1 MEPRDY
7 DAALARYEE
16 IVSAY
21 EGLKVKGAANKYT
34 AMNGNMF
41 SALQKDGVLTVR
53 LSEAE
58 KKAYNEE
65 HGTSDVI
72 SHNAVMRGYVYVTDE
87 IWEDDAKLRALFAQC
102 VEHVKGLK
110 PKPTK
115 KT

>member
-1 MEPRDY
+1 MTDPKV
-7 DAALARYEE
+7 LAIYEKMVATQPE
-16 IVSAY
+16 IQR
-21 EGLKVKGAANKYT
+21 KGAANPYT
-34 AMNGNMF
+34 SMNGNMF

-72 SHNAVMRGYVYVTDE
+72 SYNAVMRGYVYVTDE
-87 IWEDDAKLRALFAQC
+87 IWADEVRLEELFAQC

>member
-1 MEPRDY
+1 MADTNY

-16 IVSAY
+16 IVGEY
-21 EGLKVKGAANKYT
+21 PDLKVKGAANKYT

-41 SALQKDGVLTVR
+41 SALQKDGTLTVR

-58 KKAYNEE
+58 KKAYNEAN
-65 HGTSDVI
+65 GTTDVI
-72 SHNAVMRGYVYVTDE
+72 SYNSVMRGYVYVTEE
-87 IWEDDAKLRALFAQC
+87 IWEDDARLRKLFAQC
-102 VEHVKGLK
+102 VEHAKSLK